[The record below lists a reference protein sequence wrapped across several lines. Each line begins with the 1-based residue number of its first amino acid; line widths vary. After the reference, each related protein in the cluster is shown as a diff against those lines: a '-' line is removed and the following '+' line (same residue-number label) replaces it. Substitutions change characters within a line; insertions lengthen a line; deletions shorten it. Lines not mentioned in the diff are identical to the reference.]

1 MRDLHVHTENSC
13 DSEADMELYV
23 KKAIDLNFE
32 TICFTDHVDLNK
44 NDYGYDYYNS
54 ENFFEKYNKI
64 KGEYGNNIDLC
75 ACIEFGEPHLYVN
88 ELEELSKKPYDFIIG
103 SIHWIGNMFPCQ
115 KVREQYTAKEFYNL
129 YWEEVLKTVKQGGFD
144 SLGHMDFPKRYYGEI
159 YYTETILNEIFK
171 NLLDKNM
178 IIEINTSS
186 LRKGHVETMPGIDLL
201 EIYKTSGGQYI
212 TIGSDAH
219 VVEDLCADYQIAK
232 SLVEKVG
239 LREVIYKNRKQIL
252 I

>member
-1 MRDLHVHTENSC
+1 
-13 DSEADMELYV
+13 
-23 KKAIDLNFE
+23 
-32 TICFTDHVDLNK
+32 
-44 NDYGYDYYNS
+44 
-54 ENFFEKYNKI
+54 
-64 KGEYGNNIDLC
+64 
-75 ACIEFGEPHLYVN
+75 
-88 ELEELSKKPYDFIIG
+88 
-103 SIHWIGNMFPCQ
+103 MFPCQ

-144 SLGHMDFPKRYYGEI
+144 SLGHLDFPKRYYGEI

-178 IIEINTSS
+178 TIEINTSS
-186 LRKGHVETMPGIDLL
+186 LRKGHVETMPGIELL
-201 EIYKTSGGQYI
+201 EIYKTNGGQYI
-212 TIGSDAH
+212 MIGSDAH